1 MSVSSVTSVLDREAS
16 SQSIFEGMILHV
28 PLLLDVLQ
36 SPLHL
41 HQVLLIRITPMMI
54 LHLPLLDNLMM
65 MMIEM
70 MNMIQKN
77 SFKMFLQDGLH
88 LIETQD
94 LQIIETLK
102 VHKS

>member
-1 MSVSSVTSVLDREAS
+1 
-16 SQSIFEGMILHV
+16 
-28 PLLLDVLQ
+28 
-36 SPLHL
+36 
-41 HQVLLIRITPMMI
+41 MMI